1 MPKSAS
7 VQECL
12 VVTEVIDTAGP
23 LKRQLNEKVEN
34 YWKSRPTNAKNDAA
48 KELPKDKTF
57 DQSRRRIKLTV
68 RISRSDAAS
77 AKFHYTDP
85 TRPTCL

>member
-1 MPKSAS
+1 MKKKFLSFCGAPFLRGGVVQPNMLNMPKSAS
-7 VQECL
+7 VQECS
-12 VVTEVIDTAGP
+12 VVTEVIDAAGP

-57 DQSRRRIKLTV
+57 D
-68 RISRSDAAS
+68 
-77 AKFHYTDP
+77 
-85 TRPTCL
+85 